1 MSDSPPPSRP
11 ATPTT
16 PAPSAGPDAGLAGAN
31 AAADTVFD
39 PAAATNAATD
49 AVVGPAAAPGPID
62 TTVTTVDTAARTDS
76 IADVGKEQQPAQPR
90 PVSPASE
97 SYRMGSSGARGAGG
111 APDPADPAIV
121 GGPDFQ
127 HASSTE
133 LTAAAAAAAAT
144 GQPADRPLEPTIAT
158 TNFATTPTVG
168 FHMPPTFVSPGGS
181 AFGTPMGPHGAFAAP
196 MGPTPFQAPP
206 IQPFYSSPGAP
217 PGAGNP
223 FAAVAQLQ
231 QAMMEQARSHQQYV
245 QFQQDTVQQQQMQ
258 QQQAF
263 QDQLQRFQDQFQLQ
277 LATQQQHH
285 RDDIEA
291 LRADQRRS
299 GAAPS
304 AVDEASDN
312 RRSTF
317 FSGHEYDAG
326 DVEKQLKYFT
336 CEARFHG
343 RDGECIDAFLTTL
356 ERALGLKDR
365 QLWVLFLDRQL
376 SGSAAS
382 AFQQQFPTLDSV
394 TYEEAAAFLR
404 LRHRPMRHLLETL
417 TSILRAK
424 QSSSVTALFTFL
436 ETRILRLS
444 HADHN
449 PDDIVSDPL
458 LVAVVMTA
466 LKPSIASRLM
476 QDASKLR
483 ADYSLAQLKEDA
495 LSIESALKDA
505 PAHPPPNSRH
515 EANRHPA
522 RAAHMADADPAYEMY
537 VTDLDAR
544 DNSQNRSE
552 QGPRPAYEHADWYKR
567 DGNSCRYCKTVGHNT
582 SCCDKLYGTK
592 NRGKDMP
599 AAMKAANQ
607 AIVDRQ

>member
-1 MSDSPPPSRP
+1 
-11 ATPTT
+11 
-16 PAPSAGPDAGLAGAN
+16 
-31 AAADTVFD
+31 
-39 PAAATNAATD
+39 
-49 AVVGPAAAPGPID
+49 
-62 TTVTTVDTAARTDS
+62 
-76 IADVGKEQQPAQPR
+76 
-90 PVSPASE
+90 
-97 SYRMGSSGARGAGG
+97 
-111 APDPADPAIV
+111 
-121 GGPDFQ
+121 
-127 HASSTE
+127 
-133 LTAAAAAAAAT
+133 
-144 GQPADRPLEPTIAT
+144 
-158 TNFATTPTVG
+158 
-168 FHMPPTFVSPGGS
+168 
-181 AFGTPMGPHGAFAAP
+181 

-206 IQPFYSSPGAP
+206 IQPFCSSPGAP

-231 QAMMEQARSHQQYV
+231 QAMMEQARSHQQHV

-299 GAAPS
+299 GPAPS

-356 ERALGLKDR
+356 ERALGLKDK

-417 TSILRAK
+417 TSILRVK

-515 EANRHPA
+515 DNRHPA
-522 RAAHMADADPAYEMY
+522 RAAHMADADPAYEVY
-537 VTDLDAR
+537 VTELDAR

-567 DGNSCRYCKTVGHNT
+567 DGNSCRHCKTVGHNT
-582 SCCDKLYGTK
+582 SCCDKLCATK

-599 AAMKAANQ
+599 AAIKTANQ